1 MNLKKKKFYRSQD
14 IKPNP
19 KNILTAVAAAENGEI
34 FDLEGYGA
42 AGMSGDMP
50 FILKKEETLPMP
62 HGSELM
68 MLPHRRPLVYN
79 RARDEFEILG
89 KNPFAPKEKI
99 FPVAVFNSPG
109 YVNRHFCAYDD
120 KGAKDPLPLFSY
132 GAVGYAK
139 DGFRSSAIL
148 VDAEPRQDLRL
159 MPQKKILNGV
169 NEMQKKYPNNRLM
182 RHLESCALKY
192 GCPAGK
198 NFFLKRYEAPLPT
211 SRVCNA
217 DCLGCISLQ
226 TTGNLS
232 ACQERI
238 SFTPTPQEIAELSL
252 EHIANVDKAVVS
264 FGQGC
269 EGDPLMAFSAI
280 EPAIRLIREKTDKG
294 TINLNTNAG
303 LPDKVKAL
311 CRAGLDSMRVS
322 MNSVRENC
330 YTAYF
335 RPRSYTFSDVLES
348 IKIAKGLGKFVSVNY
363 LNCPGFTD
371 SEKEAAAFLEFAGA
385 TGIDMIQWRNLNF
398 DPNLYFR
405 LMKDIEDP
413 GRPLGMGEVIQRLSE
428 HFPKLIHGYFNP
440 PKKR

>member
-1 MNLKKKKFYRSQD
+1 MRRTQN
-14 IKPNP
+14 IKTG
-19 KNILTAVAAAENGEI
+19 NILTAVGAAENGEI

-42 AGMSGDMP
+42 AGMSGETP
-50 FILKKEETLPMP
+50 FVLETADTVPMP

-68 MLPHRRPLVYN
+68 LLPHRRPLVYN
-79 RARDEFEILG
+79 LSENRFEILK
-89 KNPFAPKEKI
+89 KNPFAPKESI

-120 KGAKDPLPLFSY
+120 TDITVPLPLFAY
-132 GAVGYAK
+132 GAVGFGK
-139 DGFRSSAIL
+139 GGFRSSALL

-159 MPQKKILNGV
+159 MPQKKILKGV
-169 NEMQKKYPNNRLM
+169 KEMQKKYPGNRLM
-182 RHLESCALKY
+182 RHLESCALRY

-238 SFTPTPQEIAELSL
+238 SFTPTPEEIAELSL
-252 EHIANVDKAVVS
+252 EHISTVDKAIVS

-269 EGDPLMAFSAI
+269 EGDPLMACAAI
-280 EPAIRLIREKTDKG
+280 EPAVRLIREKTDRG

-303 LPDKVKAL
+303 LPDKVEAL

-322 MNSVRENC
+322 LNSVRENC

-348 IKIAKGLGKFVSVNY
+348 IRAAKGLGKFVSINY

-371 SEKEAAAFLEFAGA
+371 SEKEAAAFLEFAGT

-398 DPNLYFR
+398 DPNHYFR
-405 LMKDIEDP
+405 IMKAVEDP
-413 GRPLGMGEVIQRLSE
+413 GRPLGMETVMKRISE
-428 HFPKLIHGYFNP
+428 RFPKLRHGYFNP
-440 PKKR
+440 PKKERSLD

>member
-1 MNLKKKKFYRSQD
+1 MTPHMKTAKTT
-14 IKPNP
+14 
-19 KNILTAVAAAENGEI
+19 ILTAVAAAQNGEI
-34 FDLEGYGA
+34 FELEGYGA
-42 AGMSGDMP
+42 AGMSGDTP
-50 FILKKEETLPMP
+50 FVLSKEDTLPMP

-68 MLPHRRPLVYN
+68 MLPNRHPLVFN
-79 RARDEFEILG
+79 LRTGRFEILTQ
-89 KNPFAPKEKI
+89 NPFTPSEKI
-99 FPVAVFNSPG
+99 FPVSVFNSPG

-120 KGAKDPLPLFSY
+120 SSASTPLPLFSY
-132 GAVGYAK
+132 GAVGFHK
-139 DGFRSSAIL
+139 NGFRSSALLI
-148 VDAEPRQDLRL
+148 DSEPRQDLRL
-159 MPQKKILNGV
+159 MPEKKVLKGV
-169 NEMQKKYPNNRLM
+169 KEMQKKYPGNRLM

-211 SRVCNA
+211 SRACNA

-226 TTGNLS
+226 TEGNLS

-238 SFTPTPQEIAELSL
+238 TFTPTPEEIAELSL
-252 EHIANVDKAVVS
+252 EHIANVDNAVVS

-269 EGDPLMAFSAI
+269 EGDPLLAFDAI
-280 EPAIRLIREKTDKG
+280 EPAIRLIRKKTDKG

-303 LPDKVKAL
+303 MPDKVEVL
-311 CRAGLDSMRVS
+311 CKAGLDSMRVS

-335 RPRSYTFSDVLES
+335 RPKSYQFSNVMES
-348 IKIAKGLGKFVSVNY
+348 IRVAKGLEKFVSINY

-371 SEKEAAAFLEFAGA
+371 SEKEVDAFLAFTGK

-398 DPNLYFR
+398 DPRLYFR

-413 GRPLGMGEVIQRLSE
+413 GPPRGMETLINEISKR
-428 HFPKLIHGYFNP
+428 FPKLRHGYFNP
-440 PKKR
+440 PRSGLAKG